1 MSQSVGTDAETM
13 AHDSSVRP
21 LQGQNV
27 AGKGGKRGRKAE
39 RNAAATRKSNG
50 KNETPR
56 LPSVNLLSPWVFEA
70 IALRRLRRRFALAA
84 LVLLVLVAG
93 AWAGQHLRIQ
103 QAKDDL
109 KVEQAETARLS
120 ADTNELA
127 PVRDFVSGI
136 ERQKATVKETMAT
149 EIYFSR
155 VFQGLQRDT
164 PSGAEI
170 TSLQVTL
177 APAAPPVAEGQAAI
191 PVVSACPGPDP
202 FNTKIVVGCITLS
215 GSADT
220 RQDVGDF
227 VIALG
232 ADDLFVEPFISTTT
246 TADGSEV
253 TFSGSVGLSE
263 KVFSGRYADLDQLL
277 GTGTN

>member
-1 MSQSVGTDAETM
+1 MSQTVGSSAETT
-13 AHDSSVRP
+13 AIDATAPVQNQSS
-21 LQGQNV
+21 
-27 AGKGGKRGRKAE
+27 GKIGKRGRKGREALG
-39 RNAAATRKSNG
+39 RKANG
-50 KNETPR
+50 KSEPAR

-70 IALRRLRRRFALAA
+70 IALRRLRRRFAISAI
-84 LVLLVLVAG
+84 VLLLLVAG

-103 QAKDDL
+103 QAEKAL
-109 KVEQAETARLS
+109 EVEQAETARLT
-120 ADTNELA
+120 AETNELA
-127 PVRDFVSGI
+127 PVRDFVSGV
-136 ERQKATVKETMAT
+136 ERQMLTVKETMAT

-164 PSGAEI
+164 PAGAEI

-177 APAAPPVAEGQAAI
+177 APAPLPVAEGQEPI

-202 FNTKIVVGCITLS
+202 FNTKVVVGCITIS

-220 RQDVGDF
+220 RKDVGDF

-246 TADGSEV
+246 TADDSEV

-263 KVFSGRYADLDQLL
+263 KVFSGRYADLEQLL
-277 GTGTN
+277 GTGAN